1 MSELP
6 LNAATVRTIDKKGVD
21 MALSY
26 GLEIEAKLE
35 PARALHIIADDLGL
49 ERQEGVL
56 KGPGITVNA
65 CRQDEFEKSVTD
77 HEFGFRPAICVGFRI
92 NPNLEYEEGVR
103 TVFRATMIL
112 LREVAGDAVLLFNY
126 DTMILG
132 RIDNQIIFD
141 RNNLEPC
148 IGSEMDELTLLC
160 ENSPVLKAA

>member
-26 GLEIEAKLE
+26 GLEIEAELE
-35 PARALHIIADDLGL
+35 PTRALHIIADDLGL

-56 KGPGITVNA
+56 KGPGVTVNV
-65 CRQDEFEKSVTD
+65 CKQDEFDKSVTEQ
-77 HEFGFRPAICVGFRI
+77 EFGFRPAICVGFRI
-92 NPNLEYEEGVR
+92 NSNSEYEEGVR
-103 TVFRATMIL
+103 IVFQATMIL

-126 DTMILG
+126 DTMILR

-148 IGSEMDELTLLC
+148 IDSELDELILLC
-160 ENSPVLKAA
+160 ENIPVLAAA